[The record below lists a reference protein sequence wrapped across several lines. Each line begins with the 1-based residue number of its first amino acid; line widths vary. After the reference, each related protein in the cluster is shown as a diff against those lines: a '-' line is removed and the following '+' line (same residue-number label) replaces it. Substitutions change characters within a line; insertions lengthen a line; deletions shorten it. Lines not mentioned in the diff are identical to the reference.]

1 MDTNPT
7 NTAKLSA
14 LRNKRKLKHV
24 MLGKKI
30 WSSLT
35 SSYKIEISGKVSEF
49 ERSGEYDGVLL
60 WEFIWR
66 RVNPTTT
73 VGASNFKAEIE
84 RATLADHENS
94 VVTFN
99 IQFDDT
105 RTKIVKEEG
114 GGGIMNTSAN
124 FSERI

>member
-1 MDTNPT
+1 M
-7 NTAKLSA
+7 
-14 LRNKRKLKHV
+14 
-24 MLGKKI
+24 
-30 WSSLT
+30 
-35 SSYKIEISGKVSEF
+35 SYKIEISGKVIKF
-49 ERSGEYDGVLL
+49 EQSGEYDGVLL

-73 VGASNFKAEIE
+73 VGASNFKAEID

-105 RTKIVKEEG
+105 RTKIIKEEREG
-114 GGGIMNTSAN
+114 YNEYLRQLFRAYLTCDD
-124 FSERI
+124 SEFNESVRHEKRLWM